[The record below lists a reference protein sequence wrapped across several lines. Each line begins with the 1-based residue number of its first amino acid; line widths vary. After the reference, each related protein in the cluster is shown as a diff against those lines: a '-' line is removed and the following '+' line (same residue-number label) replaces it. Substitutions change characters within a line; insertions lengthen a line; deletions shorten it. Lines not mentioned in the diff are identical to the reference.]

1 MPVRILAALLA
12 LIIIGTAA
20 EGQQKGPVL
29 LAGRETPFDTVKA
42 VRQATQLRRVTT
54 RSLSAMVGMAVGMYA
69 GYKIGDTY
77 TPVSEKRDGFGDRA
91 IGGMALG
98 FFAGSAI
105 GAALPSHDSPCTFN
119 TRFWRGLGGTV
130 VGMIPG
136 VMFGPIGPAFG
147 AAVFQGR
154 C

>member
-1 MPVRILAALLA
+1 MSARIALLA
-12 LIIIGTAA
+12 IIMIGSAA
-20 EGQQKGPVL
+20 DGQQMGPVL
-29 LAGRETPFDTVKA
+29 LAGRETPFDTVEA

-54 RSLSAMVGMAVGMYA
+54 RSLAAMVGMAVGMYA
-69 GYKIGDTY
+69 GYKIGDSY

-91 IGGMALG
+91 MGGMALG
-98 FFAGSAI
+98 FLAGSAT
-105 GAALPSHDSPCTFN
+105 GSALPSHGSPCSFS

-147 AAVFQGR
+147 AAALQGR